1 MILSIWRPY
10 KVKRSNECT
19 TSARREWLFCSS
31 SCASSSSVTT
41 AVDEAVEQR
50 VMETNERIAVMET
63 EMKEKD
69 QQITLL
75 KDEMQ
80 QMKEVNNEMKEMKNA
95 MQQ

>member
-1 MILSIWRPY
+1 MYGIDL
-10 KVKRSNECT
+10 KGVT
-19 TSARREWLFCSS
+19 FCSS
-31 SCASSSSVTT
+31 SRASSSSVTT

-63 EMKEKD
+63 KMKEND